1 MFEVEYLWDCWF
13 KQGGCNANVI
23 IDDCLNSGFPFFAFS
38 PRLDVFYGK
47 RGIFFIFSFL
57 NAAMFFQKLDN
68 WKQRRRSATLD
79 VRQRSEERHN
89 IMMKQTEAAA
99 ATPRR
104 RAKTYR
110 EIVEDKSVCVPVIN
124 LQNDNELTFSLHYTS
139 CFKL

>member
-1 MFEVEYLWDCWF
+1 
-13 KQGGCNANVI
+13 
-23 IDDCLNSGFPFFAFS
+23 
-38 PRLDVFYGK
+38 
-47 RGIFFIFSFL
+47 
-57 NAAMFFQKLDN
+57 MFFQKLDN

-124 LQNDNELTFSLHYTS
+124 LQNDNELIFSLHYTS